1 MKRMIFLAAVL
12 GVTVF
17 SFPARADLNILSTVP
32 EWAALAQEI
41 GGAKVKV
48 TSATSGKQDPHHI
61 EARPSLVARARN
73 ADLVLSTGAELE
85 TGWLPVVLRESGNAR
100 VQPGQPGNFEA
111 ARYVTM
117 LEIPARLDRSEGD
130 VHAAGNPHIQTDP
143 RNFFRVAEA
152 LAARM
157 SELDSANNAIY
168 AAGLV
173 IFSERWRAA
182 IARWESQ
189 AAPLRGANVVAQ
201 HSSFTYMNN
210 WLGLRQIAT
219 LEPKPGVEP
228 SVAHLGEVV
237 AQTAGKN
244 VRLVLRAAYNS
255 SRPAE
260 WYSQQSH
267 VPVAVLPFTVGGDD
281 KATNLYTLFDV
292 TIARLLGEK

>member
-1 MKRMIFLAAVL
+1 MKRSIFLATIL
-12 GVTVF
+12 GVTVL
-17 SFPARADLNILSTVP
+17 SFPARADVNILSTVP

-48 TSATSGKQDPHHI
+48 SSATSGKQDPHHI

-73 ADLVLSTGAELE
+73 ADLILSTGAELE

-111 ARYVTM
+111 ARFVTM

-143 RNFFRVAEA
+143 RNILVIAEA
-152 LAARM
+152 LAMRM
-157 SELDSANNAIY
+157 GELDGANKASY
-168 AAGLV
+168 AAGFAN
-173 IFSERWRAA
+173 FSERWRAA
-182 IARWESQ
+182 ITRWEKQ

-201 HSSFTYMNN
+201 HSSFTYMIN

-244 VRLVLRAAYNS
+244 IKLVLRAAYNS
-255 SRPAE
+255 PRPAE
-260 WYSQQSH
+260 WFSQQAR

-281 KATNLYTLFDV
+281 KATNLFTLFDL

>member
-1 MKRMIFLAAVL
+1 MNRMIFLATVL

-130 VHAAGNPHIQTDP
+130 VHAAGNPHIQTT
-143 RNFFRVAEA
+143 RATF
-152 LAARM
+152 
-157 SELDSANNAIY
+157 SAWPKHWRRACR
-168 AAGLV
+168 
-173 IFSERWRAA
+173 RW
-182 IARWESQ
+182 IAPTTQ
-189 AAPLRGANVVAQ
+189 FMP
-201 HSSFTYMNN
+201 
-210 WLGLRQIAT
+210 
-219 LEPKPGVEP
+219 
-228 SVAHLGEVV
+228 
-237 AQTAGKN
+237 
-244 VRLVLRAAYNS
+244 
-255 SRPAE
+255 
-260 WYSQQSH
+260 
-267 VPVAVLPFTVGGDD
+267 PVS
-281 KATNLYTLFDV
+281 
-292 TIARLLGEK
+292 